1 MGTSRSSASPLGS
14 VDPSSG
20 KPPSFASCGIRR
32 VIPGCSGRGVGGVQD
47 QTRGHCGV
55 LNDGDPY
62 RPRGGDVAP
71 ASLSKEPATRGWGS
85 REERPGGH
93 GGGGV
98 GRAAGHTGRRWPLGE
113 QRGGGGAHSPRISST
128 FRERARCAQQS
139 PRTSTTTQQAEPQ
152 RRMAADGGG
161 SRSGPAPV
169 TCARGPALRSPPV
182 AVPPDPSET
191 SGDPELR
198 RRVSPRGG
206 RPGAR
211 GGAEERP
218 GSGQGG
224 RRKGRCLPQDP
235 SPAGPKALGLAGTS
249 GPRTVSHHQ
258 TSGPRHTSGA
268 GWGSA
273 QSSPA
278 GAGGGGWPGPAL
290 RTRGTGTLEAA
301 AHPS

>member
-1 MGTSRSSASPLGS
+1 MLWA
-14 VDPSSG
+14 
-20 KPPSFASCGIRR
+20 
-32 VIPGCSGRGVGGVQD
+32 
-47 QTRGHCGV
+47 
-55 LNDGDPY
+55 
-62 RPRGGDVAP
+62 RGGGCAGSDPGALRGAERRGP
-71 ASLSKEPATRGWGS
+71 LQTPRWRRRPCLPLQRAGHEELGQQRGETGRTWRGWSGEGCRAHGS
-85 REERPGGH
+85 AL
-93 GGGGV
+93 
-98 GRAAGHTGRRWPLGE
+98 AAGGAAW
-113 QRGGGGAHSPRISST
+113 GGGAHSPRISST